1 MIDRLINSDWEI
13 TEINYALAIA
23 QQTFPQECELLA
35 EALLSMTLNT
45 EEHFIKRGGGE
56 ADQTQELSAKLNSY
70 GWVKNNVSIEN
81 TIRFSQK
88 FDAFTASSISH
99 EVDHIG
105 QNHQGKKFALEIEWN
120 NKDEFFDRDFSAFQG
135 LFDLNAIE
143 LGIIITRGPDL
154 ENGILNAVK
163 RFFTEQG
170 VQNYDDLQAL
180 ENRIVDSKGVSRF
193 SFPTKPQKDSIE
205 KKLTNQ
211 SFVDAATEVFCSSK
225 YGTSTTTWR
234 QIHKRVERGTAGRTP
249 MLILGIPSSIIS

>member
-1 MIDRLINSDWEI
+1 MIDRLINSDWGI
-13 TEINYALAIA
+13 TETNYALAIA

-105 QNHQGKKFALEIEWN
+105 QNHQGKKFVLEIEWN
-120 NKDEFFDRDFSAFQG
+120 NKDEFFDRDFSAIQA
-135 LFDLNAIE
+135 LYEVNAIE
-143 LGIIITRGPDL
+143 LGIIVTRGPDL
-154 ENGILNAVK
+154 EDGIFKAVHK
-163 RFFTEQG
+163 FFTEQG
-170 VQNYDDLQAL
+170 VRNYDDLEAL
-180 ENRIVDSKGVSRF
+180 QNRIVDSKGVSRF
-193 SFPTKPQKDSIE
+193 SFPTKPQKKEIE
-205 KKLTNQ
+205 KKMSNQ
-211 SFVDAATEVFCSSK
+211 SFVDAVTKVFCINK
-225 YGTSTTTWR
+225 YPSSTTTWR